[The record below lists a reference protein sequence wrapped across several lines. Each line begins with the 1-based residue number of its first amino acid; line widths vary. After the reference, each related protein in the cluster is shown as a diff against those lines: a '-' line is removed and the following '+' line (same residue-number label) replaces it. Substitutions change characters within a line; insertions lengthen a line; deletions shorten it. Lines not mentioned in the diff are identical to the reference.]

1 MIQKHSHNFLT
12 KVDIDSV
19 FVEIGSAF
27 YEEGSTNYFGN
38 LAQQYGT
45 ILHTVDINSTEVRNP
60 HPAIVRH
67 TGFGFEW
74 CANYGNTIG
83 KKISCLYLDNF
94 DYIWDIEQIK
104 RDPNDWIAQQVRNYK
119 SKYNIDMNNN
129 ACQVE
134 HMNQILL
141 LTPYLADNC
150 VITVDDTYTINDCW
164 VGKCGPVVVYLQTQ
178 GFKIVR
184 HINSTYEVILKRG
197 D

>member
-1 MIQKHSHNFLT
+1 MIQKHSHEFLNN
-12 KVDIDSV
+12 IASDSV

-27 YEEGSTNYFGN
+27 HQEGSTYYFGD
-38 LAQQYGT
+38 LAQQHGT
-45 ILHTVDINSTEVRNP
+45 VLHTVDINSTEYRMP
-60 HPAIVRH
+60 HPAVVWH
-67 TGFGFEW
+67 TDIGARW
-74 CANYGNTIG
+74 CASYKNTIG
-83 KKISCLYLDNF
+83 KQISCLYLDNF
-94 DYIWDIEQIK
+94 DYIWDVEQIK
-104 RDPNDWIAQQVRNYK
+104 QDPTDWIAKQVQNYK
-119 SKYNIDMNNN
+119 NTYNIDMNNN

-134 HMNQILL
+134 HMNQILS

>member
-12 KVDIDSV
+12 RVDVDSV

-27 YEEGSTNYFGN
+27 HEEGSTNYFGD
-38 LAQQYGT
+38 LAQQYST
-45 ILHTVDINSTEVRNP
+45 ILHTVDMNSTEVKKT
-60 HPAIVRH
+60 HLAIVRH
-67 TGFGFEW
+67 TGIGSEW

-94 DYIWDIEQIK
+94 DYIWDVEQIK
-104 RDPNDWIAQQVRNYK
+104 KDPTDWIAQQVRDYK

-134 HMNQILL
+134 HMNQILS

-150 VITVDDTYTINDCW
+150 VVTLDDTYTINDCW

-184 HINSTYEVILKRG
+184 NINFTYEAILKRG